1 MTWGLRGTSLA
12 ITLALWEWYGRSTNP
27 ILFTYPTAIA
37 RAALDMLA
45 DGTLLSALGQSLS
58 VLSTGFALGT
68 LVGVGLGLLAGRS
81 QVVAGLLDIPVTAL
95 YSTPMVALVPIL
107 VLWFGFGTSAKIVV
121 VLLFTGFPV
130 LINTQRGVR
139 EVDPRLIE
147 VAHAFCSTE
156 YRLWTDLILASAL
169 PFIMTGIRLAIGR
182 ALIAVIIAEF
192 YTAISGLGYLIVSN
206 AHAFRTARV
215 FVPIVGLKS
224 PTSHSWSIGG
234 RSCGCSANW
243 APHRSDRVCSASIFR
258 GSRSCSAAIDAGAG
272 SQGLAS
278 QSQRVGPDPPRCGG
292 WNACSYASEVRTRV
306 LNSYRP

>member
-1 MTWGLRGTSLA
+1 MKTAAGHLTPTPALPARTTRHPMRTHLNRRMTWGLRGTSLA
-12 ITLALWEWYGRSTNP
+12 ITLALWEWYGRNTNP

-37 RAALDMLA
+37 RAAIDMLA

-58 VLSTGFALGT
+58 VLSTGFALGI

-95 YSTPMVALVPIL
+95 YATPMVALVPIL
-107 VLWFGFGTSAKIVV
+107 VLWFGFGTFSKIVV
-121 VLLFTGFPV
+121 VLLFTVFPV

-206 AHAFRTARV
+206 AHAFQTARV
-215 FVPIVGLKS
+215 FVPVVVLMALGVISTASLEMAEARISRWRQTS
-224 PTSHSWSIGG
+224 P
-234 RSCGCSANW
+234 
-243 APHRSDRVCSASIFR
+243 
-258 GSRSCSAAIDAGAG
+258 
-272 SQGLAS
+272 
-278 QSQRVGPDPPRCGG
+278 
-292 WNACSYASEVRTRV
+292 
-306 LNSYRP
+306 